1 MLSYGTQLTRSH
13 QILATFRARGVLL
26 SLTEYMPFPSTS
38 YPDLPPLLSTQ
49 PPINLPGSHT
59 HTQTNTHAYANML
72 KCRDPVVPFNFK
84 REPLYFKQYQFSLLT
99 VYYVLVDFEALDSE
113 K

>member
-1 MLSYGTQLTRSH
+1 
-13 QILATFRARGVLL
+13 
-26 SLTEYMPFPSTS
+26 
-38 YPDLPPLLSTQ
+38 
-49 PPINLPGSHT
+49 
-59 HTQTNTHAYANML
+59 ML